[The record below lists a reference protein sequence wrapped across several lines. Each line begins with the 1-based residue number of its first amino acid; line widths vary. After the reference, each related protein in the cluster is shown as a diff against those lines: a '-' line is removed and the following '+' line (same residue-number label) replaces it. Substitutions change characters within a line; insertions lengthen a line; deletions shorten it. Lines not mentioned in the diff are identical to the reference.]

1 MSSII
6 LIDEKSND
14 KKEDNQEFE
23 SKIAKSYFLL
33 IGSIFFKEL
42 YYISII
48 ILQKYNYI
56 LLPSNKLFFL
66 ICFYQFILSTIFI
79 KIDHITILTKKHF
92 NVVKFNFFLIRSIV
106 ECFKTLL
113 IIFSLSNIPYI
124 SCRIILLIYPIFVSY
139 IYLKLKMDTVKR
151 FDKIC
156 YIFTFFLCIIFFI
169 QYMKGTIYSVIA
181 SMFLS
186 IGILLD
192 KKISKDFHPYLITFL
207 SSIFGLF
214 VSSIFI
220 TLYDIKVN
228 IGYCEHILSILS
240 SISGFFDFY
249 KSQKY
254 AQLGNLL
261 ERSFIFY
268 ISLFLIYIFS
278 FLILE
283 SNPSLIDVFATF
295 ILIPIS
301 YYSKLR
307 LESSE
312 TEDDL

>member
-1 MSSII
+1 MSTII

-14 KKEDNQEFE
+14 KKDNKEFE
-23 SKIAKSYFLL
+23 SKIAKSLFLL

-42 YYISII
+42 YYICII

-66 ICFYQFILSTIFI
+66 ICFYQIVFSTIFI
-79 KIDHITILTKKHF
+79 KLDHINIMTKKHF
-92 NVVKFNFFLIRSIV
+92 NVAKFNFFLIRCIV
-106 ECFKTLL
+106 ECFKTLS
-113 IIFSLSNIPYI
+113 IIFSLSNIPYV

-156 YIFTFFLCIIFFI
+156 YLFTFLLCIIFFF
-169 QYMKGTIYSVIA
+169 QYMKGTIYSVFA
-181 SMFLS
+181 SMILS
-186 IGILLD
+186 IGVLLD
-192 KKISKDFHPYLITFL
+192 KKICKDFHPYFINFL
-207 SSIFGLF
+207 SNIFGLF

-220 TLYDIKVN
+220 IFYDIKVN
-228 IGYCEHILSILS
+228 IGYCEHILSILC
-240 SISGFFDFY
+240 SISGFFYFY
-249 KSQKY
+249 KRQKY
-254 AQLGNLL
+254 VQLGSLL
-261 ERSFIFY
+261 ERSYSLY
-268 ISLFLIYIFS
+268 ISLFLIYTFS
-278 FLILE
+278 FLILD
-283 SNPSLIDVFATF
+283 SNPSLIDVFATL

>member
-1 MSSII
+1 MSTII

-14 KKEDNQEFE
+14 KKDNKEFE
-23 SKIAKSYFLL
+23 SKIAKSLFLL

-42 YYISII
+42 YYICII

-79 KIDHITILTKKHF
+79 KLDHINIMTKKHF
-92 NVVKFNFFLIRSIV
+92 NVAKFNFFLIRCIV
-106 ECFKTLL
+106 ECFKTLS
-113 IIFSLSNIPYI
+113 IIFSLSNIPYV

-156 YIFTFFLCIIFFI
+156 YLFTFLLCIIFFF
-169 QYMKGTIYSVIA
+169 QYMKGTIYSVFA
-181 SMFLS
+181 SMILS
-186 IGILLD
+186 IGVLLD
-192 KKISKDFHPYLITFL
+192 KKICKDFHPYFINFL
-207 SSIFGLF
+207 SNIFGLF

-220 TLYDIKVN
+220 IFYDIKVN
-228 IGYCEHILSILS
+228 IGYCEHILSILC
-240 SISGFFDFY
+240 SISGFFYFY
-249 KSQKY
+249 KRQKY
-254 AQLGNLL
+254 VQLGSLL
-261 ERSFIFY
+261 ERSYSLY
-268 ISLFLIYIFS
+268 ISLFLIYTFS
-278 FLILE
+278 FLILD
-283 SNPSLIDVFATF
+283 SNPSLIDVFATL

>member
-1 MSSII
+1 MSTII

-14 KKEDNQEFE
+14 KKDNKEFE
-23 SKIAKSYFLL
+23 SKIAKSLFLL

-42 YYISII
+42 YYICII

-156 YIFTFFLCIIFFI
+156 YLFTFLLCIIFFF
-169 QYMKGTIYSVIA
+169 QYMKGTIYSVFA
-181 SMFLS
+181 SMILS
-186 IGILLD
+186 IGVLLD
-192 KKISKDFHPYLITFL
+192 KKICKDFHPYFINFL
-207 SSIFGLF
+207 SNIFGLF

-220 TLYDIKVN
+220 IFYDIKVN
-228 IGYCEHILSILS
+228 IGYCEHILSILC
-240 SISGFFDFY
+240 SISGFFYFY
-249 KSQKY
+249 KRQKY
-254 AQLGNLL
+254 VQLGSLL
-261 ERSFIFY
+261 ERSYSLY
-268 ISLFLIYIFS
+268 ISLFLIYTFS
-278 FLILE
+278 FLILD
-283 SNPSLIDVFATF
+283 SNPSLIDVFATL

>member
-1 MSSII
+1 MSTII

-14 KKEDNQEFE
+14 KKDNKEFE
-23 SKIAKSYFLL
+23 SKIAKSLFLL

-42 YYISII
+42 YYICII

-79 KIDHITILTKKHF
+79 KIDHINIMTKKHF
-92 NVVKFNFFLIRSIV
+92 NVAKFNFFLIRCIV
-106 ECFKTLL
+106 ECFKTLS
-113 IIFSLSNIPYI
+113 IIFSLSNIPYV

-156 YIFTFFLCIIFFI
+156 YLFTFLLCIIFFF
-169 QYMKGTIYSVIA
+169 QYMKGTIYSVFA
-181 SMFLS
+181 SMILS
-186 IGILLD
+186 IGVLLD
-192 KKISKDFHPYLITFL
+192 KKICKDFHPYFINFL
-207 SSIFGLF
+207 SNIFGLF

-220 TLYDIKVN
+220 IFYDIKVN
-228 IGYCEHILSILS
+228 IGYCEHILSILC
-240 SISGFFDFY
+240 SISGFFYFY
-249 KSQKY
+249 KRQKY
-254 AQLGNLL
+254 VQLGSLL
-261 ERSFIFY
+261 ERSYSLY
-268 ISLFLIYIFS
+268 ISLFLIYTFS
-278 FLILE
+278 FLILD
-283 SNPSLIDVFATF
+283 SNPSLIDVFATL